1 MSRNLTLSLTAS
13 VIADAIRRI
22 SNVLCQEAEK
32 SLQLTTAI
40 YNDLLRPSQPVI
52 AFSAPI
58 STLFAL
64 PAPGR
69 EQQKTVQTAE
79 IKKDFQLAKFVE
91 QKCQDLGFKTQG
103 VKLLPE
109 TTGVVFKF
117 TFEKQREKEKV
128 KVRRNK

>member
-32 SLQLTTAI
+32 SLLLTTAI

-58 STLFAL
+58 STLSAL
-64 PAPGR
+64 PVPERNA
-69 EQQKTVQTAE
+69 QKTVQTAE

-103 VKLLPE
+103 VKLLPDK
-109 TTGVVFKF
+109 TGVAFDF
-117 TFEKQREKEKV
+117 FFEGQREKEKI
-128 KVRRNK
+128 KVRRQR